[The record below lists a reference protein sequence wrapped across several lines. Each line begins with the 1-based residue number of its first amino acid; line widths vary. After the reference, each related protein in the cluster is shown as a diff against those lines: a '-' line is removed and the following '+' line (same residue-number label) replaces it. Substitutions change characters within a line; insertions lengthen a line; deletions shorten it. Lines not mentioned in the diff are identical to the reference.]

1 MVGHAGFH
9 GPPGVNGRDLPAA
22 LELAY
27 TVFAAYRRRGYAR
40 EAVAALLDWA
50 RSARGIRHFL
60 ASIAPGNE
68 PSTRV
73 VTSIGSVDA
82 GQRWDDEDVLELVFE
97 LDAPRSSAREARNRR
112 SSRVQARC

>member
-1 MVGHAGFH
+1 MTTGRTEGELWTPSTSRTSSSRKSSSAATFAIVRREPVPLMVGHAGFH

-50 RSARGIRHFL
+50 RSVHGIRRFL
-60 ASIAPGNE
+60 ASIAP
-68 PSTRV
+68 
-73 VTSIGSVDA
+73 VTS
-82 GQRWDDEDVLELVFE
+82 
-97 LDAPRSSAREARNRR
+97 RR
-112 SSRVQARC
+112 